1 MRLRSLNRY
10 LPVAITAAT
19 FALIA
24 ITPDVALAN
33 GTGGGPAG
41 GGTAIDFSS
50 VNASINAA
58 IGLMTGPIMKLVA
71 IIAVLS
77 GAFML
82 MQGRELAEGP
92 KVLAILAVTI
102 GLLIGGV
109 NIMNGI
115 GADVL
120 AYMPVTGMA

>member
-10 LPVAITAAT
+10 LPVAVTAAT

-24 ITPDVALAN
+24 LAPDIALAN
-33 GTGGGPAG
+33 GTGNGPGGAN
-41 GGTAIDFSS
+41 AIDFSS

-58 IGLMTGPIMKLVA
+58 VGLMTGPIMKLVA
-71 IIAVLS
+71 IIAILS

-82 MQGRELAEGP
+82 IQGRELGEGI
-92 KVLAILAVTI
+92 KVFAILAVTI
-102 GLLIGGV
+102 GLLIGAV

-120 AYMPVTGMA
+120 AYIPVAGLA